1 MEAVCRNTN
10 ADSVLR
16 KQFSG
21 DFDFRKTETDFSK
34 KGFLGLVSAPQEG
47 SGEECGA
54 DSFWIFGRA
63 MDKKVKK

>member
-16 KQFSG
+16 NYFLGIWISQNRDYF
-21 DFDFRKTETDFSK
+21 FK
-34 KGFLGLVSAPQEG
+34 KGFLNLVSAPQEE

-54 DSFWIFGRA
+54 DSFFDFWRA
-63 MDKKVKK
+63 GIKKENT